1 MTEMLSDDI
10 TVWILGKE
18 CLKESDEYQV
28 VRYGVLLTLETVY
41 KVLIILLIG
50 GVLGIFKE
58 TIAFF
63 IGFSGLRRY
72 AGGFHMKSSMG
83 CFLMVALF
91 WLISMTSMY
100 VYFNAFSYAVCFVV
114 SFVLILCFAPSWTK
128 ESVLKDFSEIKRR
141 KYMSVMY
148 LVVVTLIGHIIDN
161 TLTNVMVVA
170 MLIETV
176 TTIKIR
182 EEVSTNEKTVKG

>member
-1 MTEMLSDDI
+1 MLSDDI

-41 KVLIILLIG
+41 KVLIILILG
-50 GVLGIFKE
+50 CLLGVFKE
-58 TIAFF
+58 TLAFF
-63 IGFSGLRRY
+63 VGFSGFRRY

-83 CFLMVALF
+83 CFLTVALL
-91 WLISMTSMY
+91 WGISMISTY
-100 VYFNAFSYAVCFVV
+100 INFNAFSYMVCFAI

-128 ESVLKDFSEIKRR
+128 ESVIKDYSEIKRR
-141 KYMSVMY
+141 KYMSVVY

-161 TLTNVMVVA
+161 TKVPDAVRRMQ
-170 MLIETV
+170 ED
-176 TTIKIR
+176 K
-182 EEVSTNEKTVKG
+182 SKK

>member
-1 MTEMLSDDI
+1 MTEMLSDAI

-41 KVLIILLIG
+41 KVLIILLVG

-100 VYFNAFSYAVCFVV
+100 VDFNAFSYVVCFMV

-148 LVVVTLIGHIIDN
+148 LVVVTLIGHIIN
-161 TLTNVMVVA
+161 STLTNVMVVA
-170 MLIETV
+170 MLIEAV
-176 TTIKIR
+176 TTIKLR
-182 EEVSTNEKTVKG
+182 AEVSTNEKTVKG